1 MWTHRWWCQ
10 VRVLMLGRDL
20 KIYSFD
26 PQEKTPG
33 PWCFRCPGKGCI
45 KYAKPLRRGAASM
58 GGRGK
63 IPLRVWWSVQN
74 EGIDPNVRPKSI
86 IHTYVYI
93 YIYIVSFLNLMVIP
107 NKAPSSFWFE
117 TCLTGYQGISR
128 QNIPGWSELWCPS
141 ALMLAFVT
149 KKKGAVPLKSS
160 HLPSTQSG
168 CLSLFCL
175 PGRMRVDVYIYI
187 YTLYLY
193 MKCTY
198 ISWHVDFCS
207 LILTPCWG
215 SKREPRGLQWSNEE
229 KMVTQPPGGDKKHH
243 SEGGWKQH
251 DTMICRDVWR
261 ATEVSRWQTSGIF
274 SVWNCAR
281 SESEINLCWRNDL
294 PPLNSAWNWS
304 QSELWEEHLPPFS
317 RSTYHHDFGRIYGI
331 YLSNF
336 NISRFPRLLWHLLNT
351 CSPGPISC
359 KPFARNIAGLGK
371 CNWWSHISLGDD
383 FLLIQS
389 NWMAYEMW
397 MLP

>member
-1 MWTHRWWCQ
+1 
-10 VRVLMLGRDL
+10 
-20 KIYSFD
+20 
-26 PQEKTPG
+26 
-33 PWCFRCPGKGCI
+33 
-45 KYAKPLRRGAASM
+45 
-58 GGRGK
+58 
-63 IPLRVWWSVQN
+63 
-74 EGIDPNVRPKSI
+74 
-86 IHTYVYI
+86 
-93 YIYIVSFLNLMVIP
+93 
-107 NKAPSSFWFE
+107 
-117 TCLTGYQGISR
+117 
-128 QNIPGWSELWCPS
+128 
-141 ALMLAFVT
+141 MLAFVT
-149 KKKGAVPLKSS
+149 KKKGAVPFKSS

-175 PGRMRVDVYIYI
+175 PGKTSMDVYIYI
-187 YTLYLY
+187 LYLD
-193 MKCTY
+193 MKYTY

-261 ATEVSRWQTSGIF
+261 ATEVSRWKTSGIF

-294 PPLNSAWNWS
+294 PPLNSAWNWN

-317 RSTYHHDFGRIYGI
+317 RSTYPHDFGRIYGI
-331 YLSNF
+331 YVSNF

-359 KPFARNIAGLGK
+359 KPFARNIAGLGER
-371 CNWWSHISLGDD
+371 NWWSHISLGDD

-397 MLP
+397 MLA